1 MARNYLIS
9 ALRNLAR
16 HKLYSIINI
25 AGLAVGLA
33 CATFII
39 LFLRDE
45 LSYNS
50 WIPDSQN
57 LYRVESTFYM
67 PGRDHDFFPVTP
79 FPVTPTMQ
87 QQIPEVVAQTHLIP
101 ESMTA
106 QAGNRQF
113 SVHVAAVDLNFFQII
128 KLPFVEG
135 DPATAIARPESIV
148 LSQATAKK
156 FFGATDPM
164 GKTLM
169 LGGSHALVVTG
180 VLRDLPHNTNLVAD
194 LVMSNTSK
202 ADTLP
207 IAMRTSW
214 LNVQGWGF
222 VKLAPHADPQAVTGK
237 LKPILDRNIDVK
249 KMMNFNMPGSDLLH
263 LHLTPFRD
271 VHLAPFGETEAGS
284 WDTIYGFA
292 AIAALILLIAC
303 INYMNLATARAT
315 TRAREVSLRKVMGAK
330 RSQLIVQF
338 MTESMLMA
346 LVALL
351 FAFALVEMLLPAF
364 DGLLG
369 RPITYQI
376 ATDWPLSLAILAIA
390 LVAGLLGGIY
400 PALFLSGFRPA
411 ARLGTNASAASGSAL
426 LRTTLVVLQFAISI
440 GLGIAVIVIFSQ
452 IRYSRQIN
460 LGFDRHDLV
469 VIDGAG
475 PLTPSARDSLS
486 KTLAADPAIAG
497 VAQSGMTPF
506 DGGILVAPVTL
517 PGSPEQFM
525 IRNVDVDPHFVDVY
539 GMKLLSGRNLSDERG
554 MDISPAPGA
563 ANPTPKG
570 NILINAAAAR
580 QFGYTPA
587 GAIGRTIVFGSASH
601 LTIVGVVDDANF
613 DGLQSAMQPFVY
625 YYNPQNMGPIS
636 VRIKPGR
643 TQAALAAIDRTWHRF
658 VPTVAVQRRFEDDS
672 FDRLFIADEREGDIF
687 GIFVGIAIFIA
698 CLGLFGLAS
707 FTAERRTKEVG
718 IRKVFGARTRD
729 IVRLLLWQFSI
740 PVLVA
745 NAIAWPVAWYYLHH
759 WLEGYAYRIALSP
772 FYFLAAGGAALV
784 IAWATV
790 SVHAILV
797 ARANP
802 IQALRYE

>member
-1 MARNYLIS
+1 MIRNYLIS

-16 HKLYSIINI
+16 HKLYSFINI

-57 LYRVESTFYM
+57 LFRVESTVYM
-67 PGRDHDFFPVTP
+67 PGRDHDFFSVTP
-79 FPVTPTMQ
+79 FPVTPAMQ

-101 ESMTA
+101 EAMTA

-113 SVHVAAVDLNFFQII
+113 SVKVDSVDPNFFQLI

-135 DPATAIARPESIV
+135 NPATAIARPESIV
-148 LSQATAKK
+148 LSQTTAKK
-156 FFGATDPM
+156 FFGTTDPI

-169 LGGSHALVVTG
+169 LGGSHALIVTG
-180 VLRDLPHNTNLVAD
+180 VLRDLPHNSDLIAD
-194 LVMSNTSK
+194 LVMPNTSK
-202 ADTLP
+202 ADNLP
-207 IAMRTSW
+207 LPMRSSW
-214 LNVQGWGF
+214 LNVQGWGY
-222 VKLAPHADPQAVTGK
+222 VKLSPHADLSAVGRK
-237 LKPILDRNIDVK
+237 LKPILDRNIDPK
-249 KMMNFNMPGSDLLH
+249 KMMNLNVPGSDILH

-271 VHLAPFGETEAGS
+271 VHLAPFGETESGS
-284 WDTIYGFA
+284 WTKVYGFA

-303 INYMNLATARAT
+303 INYMNLATARAA

-338 MTESMLMA
+338 MSESMLMA

-364 DGLLG
+364 DSLID
-369 RPITYQI
+369 RPITFQI
-376 ATDWPLSLAILAIA
+376 VTDWPLTLGIVAIA
-390 LVAGLLGGIY
+390 AVAGLLGGIY

-411 ARLGTNASAASGSAL
+411 ARLGTNASAASGSAF
-426 LRTTLVVLQFAISI
+426 LRTALVVLQFAISI
-440 GLGIAVIVIFSQ
+440 ALGIAVIVIFSQ
-452 IRYSRQIN
+452 IRYSRQID

-475 PLTPSARDSLS
+475 PLTPSARDSLA
-486 KTLAADPAIAG
+486 KTLAADPAIAS
-497 VAQSGMTPF
+497 VAQSDLTPF
-506 DGGILVAPVTL
+506 DGGILVAPVTQ
-517 PGSPEQFM
+517 PGNSEQFM
-525 IRNVDVDPHFVDVY
+525 IRNVDVDPHFIDVY
-539 GMKLLSGRNLSDERG
+539 GMKLLAGRNLSLQRG
-554 MDISPAPGA
+554 SDSSAGPGA
-563 ANPTPKG
+563 PIPGPDG
-570 NILINAAAAR
+570 NILINSAAAH
-580 QFGYTPA
+580 QLGYTPA
-587 GAIGRTIVFGSASH
+587 GAIGRTIVFGSNRR
-601 LTIVGVVDDANF
+601 TIVGVVGDANF

-625 YYNPQNMGPIS
+625 YYDPKNMNPIS
-636 VRIKPGR
+636 VRIKPGQ
-643 TQAALAAIDRTWHRF
+643 TKAALAAIDRIWHRF
-658 VPTVAVQRRFEDDS
+658 VPTVAIQRRFQDDS

-707 FTAERRTKEVG
+707 FTAERRTREIG

-740 PVLVA
+740 PILVA
-745 NAIAWPVAWYYLHH
+745 NIIAWPVAWYYLRH
-759 WLEGYAYRIALSP
+759 WLEGYAYRIPLSP
-772 FYFLAAGGAALV
+772 LYFLAAGIIALA

-790 SVHAILV
+790 AVHAVLA
-797 ARANP
+797 ARASP

>member
-1 MARNYLIS
+1 MFGNYLLW

-16 HKLYSIINI
+16 HRLYNVINI

-33 CATFII
+33 CAIFIT

-45 LSYNS
+45 LSYDS

-57 LYRVESTFYM
+57 LFRVETTAYM
-67 PGRDHDFFPVTP
+67 PGRDHDFFAVTP
-79 FPVTPTMQ
+79 FPVTPAMQ

-101 ESMTA
+101 EHMTA
-106 QAGNRQF
+106 QVGNRQF
-113 SVHVAAVDLNFFQII
+113 PVVVDAVDPDFFQVI

-135 DPATAIARPESIV
+135 NPATAIARPESIV

-156 FFGATDPM
+156 FFGATDPI
-164 GKTLM
+164 GKRLM

-180 VLRDLPHNTNLVAD
+180 VLRDLPHNTQLVTD
-194 LVMSNTSK
+194 LVMPNTSR
-202 ADTLP
+202 ADSLP
-207 IAMRTSW
+207 LSEKSSW
-214 LNVQGWGF
+214 LNVDGWGY
-222 VKLAPHADPQAVTGK
+222 VKLSPHADLNAVTGK
-237 LKPILDRNIDVK
+237 LKPIFDRNIDPK
-249 KMMNFNMPGSDLLH
+249 KMMNLNVPGSDILH

-271 VHLAPFGETEAGS
+271 VHLAPFGETESGS
-284 WDTIYGFA
+284 WSKIYGFA

-303 INYMNLATARAT
+303 INYMNLATARAAT
-315 TRAREVSLRKVMGAK
+315 WAREISLRKVMGAK

-338 MTESMLMA
+338 LTESAVMA
-346 LVALL
+346 LAALL
-351 FAFALVEMLLPAF
+351 LAFALMEMLLPAF
-364 DGLLG
+364 DTLLD
-369 RPITYQI
+369 RPITFQLL
-376 ATDWPLSLAILAIA
+376 TDWPLTLAILAVAI
-390 LVAGLLGGIY
+390 VAGLLGGLY
-400 PALFLSGFRPA
+400 PALFLSRFRPA
-411 ARLGTNASAASGSAL
+411 AKLGTNASAASGSAL
-426 LRTTLVVLQFAISI
+426 LRTALVVMQFAISI

-452 IRYSRQIN
+452 IRYSRQID

-475 PLTPSARDSLS
+475 PLTPSARDSLT

-506 DGGILVAPVTL
+506 DGGILVAPITL
-517 PGSPEQFM
+517 PGNPEKFM

-539 GMKLLSGRNLSDERG
+539 GMKILAGRNLSEKRG
-554 MDISPAPGA
+554 ADISPAPDA
-563 ANPTPKG
+563 SNPTPKG
-570 NILINAAAAR
+570 NVLINAAAAR
-580 QFGYTPA
+580 QFGYTPG
-587 GAIGRTIVFGSASH
+587 GAIGRTIVFASTSH
-601 LTIVGVVDDANF
+601 LTIVGVVGDANF

-625 YYNPQNMGPIS
+625 YYNPQNMNPIS
-636 VRIKPGR
+636 VRIKPGQTR
-643 TQAALAAIDRTWHRF
+643 AALAAMDRIWHRF
-658 VPTVAVQRRFEDDS
+658 VPTVAVQRRFEEDS

-707 FTAERRTKEVG
+707 FTVERRTREIG
-718 IRKVFGARTRD
+718 IRKVFGARTGD

-745 NAIAWPVAWYYLHH
+745 NIIAWPVAWYYLHH
-759 WLEGYAYRIALSP
+759 WLEGYAYRVALSP
-772 FYFLAAGGAALV
+772 LYFLAAGAAALV